1 MGKNQIIIIFGIF
14 SLFLAVSCTSMPVET
29 TCTLYGV
36 VMSSSTDAP
45 IKGALVVVQPGSQQI
60 IAGNDGTFEITAVH
74 APNSYNQYRVLAQK
88 KGYCANAVHV
98 ESVQP
103 GERRYVPIILEP
115 IE

>member
-14 SLFLAVSCTSMPVET
+14 SLFLAVSCTSKPVET

-45 IKGALVVVQPGSQQI
+45 IKGALVVVQPGSQQVI
-60 IAGNDGTFEITAVH
+60 TGDDGSFEITAAN
-74 APNSYNQYRVLAQK
+74 APSSYRVLAQK